1 MSNTEFFG
9 LSDHYTPHEEP
20 ARSRLTSR
28 RQLVEIS
35 KNARKPHVLT
45 LGITRFFDPSK
56 IL

>member
-28 RQLVEIS
+28 RQLHGDLKKRNKTPCIKIGDS
-35 KNARKPHVLT
+35 T
-45 LGITRFFDPSK
+45 FF
-56 IL
+56 